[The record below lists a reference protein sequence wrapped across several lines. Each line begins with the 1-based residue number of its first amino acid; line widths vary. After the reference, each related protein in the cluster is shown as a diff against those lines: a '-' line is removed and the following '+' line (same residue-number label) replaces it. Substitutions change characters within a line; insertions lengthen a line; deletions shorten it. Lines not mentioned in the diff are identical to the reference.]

1 MTGKVMTARKK
12 AFQPLSPSPQEQSA
26 VLIMNRQ
33 PRSIL
38 EKYSCDQVRQLY
50 EFLHNDNPPYRYV
63 FGFRRKASTEPIYKH
78 ADRWKRL
85 PVSKSIDWAIRTLG
99 GIDQLERRHCYVPLP
114 NNPNGHSR
122 WGGLDFDAHHKG
134 ELARA
139 SDLAIRAFLHV
150 VNEPLFT
157 VLETSGVGFK
167 LWMIANEFR
176 AVSWWATF
184 LEGIVCAIGARPQ
197 PGVVELFPS
206 RDPKKYGRGLR
217 AFGTWNPR
225 NDEFNGILFDDLDQ
239 LLTSFEASEAVP
251 GRERSYLSSRETPPS
266 FISRETEKERFAIR
280 EPATRHTQ
288 LLDLVGFLIVR
299 CSYDVALEF
308 ANWQFNTKTVETN
321 ADLSEHLADFESIW
335 AWSLSQWRATLSK
348 SESIKFE
355 GLTTDT
361 ERDAFRIIRDLH
373 RSASHSGGAEFPIS
387 RDSLAARLRVTGPWA
402 GKLRFRFCECGI
414 IQRVRPCIPN
424 QRCAYYRWT
433 LNL

>member
-1 MTGKVMTARKK
+1 VTGKVMTARRK
-12 AFQPLSPSPQEQSA
+12 AFQPLPSSPQEQTA

-38 EKYSCDQVRQLY
+38 EKYSRDQVRQLY
-50 EFLHNDNPPYRYV
+50 EFLHNGNPPYRYV
-63 FGFRRKASTEPIYKH
+63 FGFRRKGSTEPIYKH

-99 GIDQLERRHCYVPLP
+99 GIDQLEQRHCYVPLP
-114 NNPNGHSR
+114 NNPSGHSR

-134 ELARA
+134 ELASA
-139 SDLAIRAFLHV
+139 SDLAIRTFLHV

-197 PGVVELFPS
+197 SGVVELFPS
-206 RDPKKYGRGLR
+206 RDPQKYGRGLR
-217 AFGTWNPR
+217 AFGNWNPR

-239 LLTSFEASEAVP
+239 LLASLEASEAVTD
-251 GRERSYLSSRETPPS
+251 RERSYLSSRETPPS
-266 FISRETEKERFAIR
+266 FISRETGKERFAIR
-280 EPATRHTQ
+280 EPATRHNQ

-308 ANWQFNTKTVETN
+308 ANWQFSTKTVETN

-335 AWSLSQWRATLSK
+335 GWSLSQWRATLTE
-348 SESIKFE
+348 SEGTKFE
-355 GLTTDT
+355 QLTTDT
-361 ERDAFRIIRDLH
+361 ERDAFRIIRDFH

-387 RDSLAARLRVTGPWA
+387 RDSLAARLRITGQWA
-402 GKLRFRFCECGI
+402 GKLRLRFCEDRI
-414 IQRVRPCIPN
+414 IQRAMPAIPN
-424 QRCAYYRWT
+424 QRCAYYRWA
-433 LNL
+433 L

>member
-1 MTGKVMTARKK
+1 MSNNVTTTRKK
-12 AFQPLSPSPQEQSA
+12 VIAPLTPSPQEQSA

-38 EKYSCDQVRQLY
+38 EKYSRDQVRQLY

-63 FGFRRKASTEPIYKH
+63 FGFRRKGSTEPIYKH

-99 GIDQLERRHCYVPLP
+99 GIDQPNRRTCYVPLP
-114 NNPNGHSR
+114 NNPSGHSR
-122 WGGLDFDAHHKG
+122 WGGLDFDAHHEG
-134 ELARA
+134 ELGKA

-176 AVSWWATF
+176 AVSWWVTF

-197 PGVVELFPS
+197 SGVVELFPN
-206 RDPKKYGRGLR
+206 RDPKMYGRGLR

-225 NDEFNGILFDDLDQ
+225 NDALNGILFDDLDQ
-239 LLTSFEASEAVP
+239 LLASLEASEAVTD
-251 GRERSYLSSRETPPS
+251 RERSYLSSRETPPS

-280 EPATRHTQ
+280 EPATRHAQ
-288 LLDLVGFLIVR
+288 LLGMVGLLIVR
-299 CSYDVALEF
+299 CSHDVALEF
-308 ANWQFNTKTVETN
+308 ANWQFSTKTVETN

-335 AWSLSQWRATLSK
+335 GWSLSEWRATLAE
-348 SESIKFE
+348 SERNKFE
-355 GLTTDT
+355 CLTNDT

-402 GKLRFRFCECGI
+402 GKLRLRLCEDGI

-424 QRCAYYRWT
+424 QQCAYYRWA
-433 LNL
+433 L